1 MYFKSIVKS
10 DEYIISNKKFK
21 QSLYYDYLKSSNY
34 LIEYM
39 LNLPNEINNQISNFE
54 FNSIDTLLNN
64 ILRCALFYV
73 DIYFPDIL
81 DTQHKLIINFLKEN
95 ENNISGKVYKPLNY
109 LNLNIDP
116 VLVNS
121 EIIQ

>member
-1 MYFKSIVKS
+1 
-10 DEYIISNKKFK
+10 
-21 QSLYYDYLKSSNY
+21 
-34 LIEYM
+34 M